1 MSNGM
6 PVTGSKPA
14 VAKARAKVQD
24 AIETAAS
31 LNSSLQAPGRRPVP
45 KGPPLP
51 GTSSLSSSS
60 TNVASATSSSSS
72 SSSSSSTT
80 TTSSTAVAASASASS
95 VSGAGSA
102 VAGGDDYEAS
112 KASAK
117 SSRVLKDEE
126 RSMVA
131 DLDKWDT
138 GVFALPSDAS
148 LDDSF

>member
-6 PVTGSKPA
+6 PGSKPA
-14 VAKARAKVQD
+14 VTKARAKVQD

-31 LNSSLQAPGRRPVP
+31 LNTSLQAPGKRPVP
-45 KGPPLP
+45 KGPLP
-51 GTSSLSSSS
+51 GSSSS
-60 TNVASATSSSSS
+60 SLAASTASTTSAAALASATSSASGAAGTASAGGLA
-72 SSSSSSTT
+72 
-80 TTSSTAVAASASASS
+80 AVAA
-95 VSGAGSA
+95 AGT
-102 VAGGDDYEAS
+102 DDYEGS